1 MNSRL
6 KAPSLYFIAVFLV
19 AVAFFVGTAYFNF
32 STQHQDLVKWNSPD
46 ETANYFFSNRLATE
60 GVVAQFEE
68 ANILASD
75 LVMPR
80 SMRSDSG
87 WLKPVSF
94 LGLILL
100 YGYLGAWISPAIIPY
115 LTPFFGALGIIFFF
129 LFLRR
134 LFSERIAAISAALLA
149 VFPVYF
155 YYSMRSMFHNVL
167 FLVMLI
173 IGAYFLA
180 TALNRRFKPIK
191 QNFFKDCP
199 RAATVKGSL
208 LIIFAGFFFGWAIAV
223 RTSEIIWLLPVLGL
237 VALFY
242 WRRLGFSRI
251 LLFLAGLFFALLP
264 TLYYNQLLY
273 NSPFYGGY
281 NEMNRSLETIS
292 AAGNNFVFQSG
303 ESLKSA
309 FSALVTTVK
318 DTVFYFGFK
327 PRQSLA
333 MFNYYVVE
341 MFPWLTAFGAL
352 GFLILLL
359 LNLKKPAKK
368 YLVYLLSWIFLSG
381 VLILYYGSWR
391 FTDNPNAA
399 SHTIGNSYTR
409 YWLPIYLMALPL
421 VALTWELIARGLFYF
436 CRRHLVYRYLVSGS
450 LALAFLIVAFQS
462 FNFLLFSGEESLNN
476 LSYNMAA
483 DRQIG
488 RTVLSLTPTE
498 AIILTQY
505 HDKVLFPE
513 RRVIMGLMHE
523 PPYYPFL
530 KKLLNHYPVYYLN
543 FTYSEID
550 LEYLNASRLPEF
562 GLQLEPQKF
571 IGRDFTLYQIK
582 SLTNE

>member
-1 MNSRL
+1 MNRRL
-6 KAPSLYFIAVFLV
+6 KSPSLYFIAVLLV
-19 AVAFFVGTAYFNF
+19 AAAFFVGTAYFNF

-46 ETANYFFSNRLATE
+46 ETANYFFSQRLATE
-60 GVVAQFEE
+60 GVIAQFEE
-68 ANILASD
+68 ANVLASD

-100 YGYLGAWISPAIIPY
+100 YGYLGAWISPVIIPY

-292 AAGNNFVFQSG
+292 AAGNNFVFQST

-341 MFPWLTAFGAL
+341 MFPWLTVFGAL

-436 CRRHLVYRYLVSGS
+436 CRRHSVYRYLVGGS
-450 LALAFLIVAFQS
+450 LALIYLIVAFQS

-488 RTVLSLTPTE
+488 RTVLSLTPDE

-543 FTYSEID
+543 FTYPEID
-550 LEYLNASRLPEF
+550 LEYLNASRLIDF

>member
-1 MNSRL
+1 MNRRL
-6 KAPSLYFIAVFLV
+6 KLSNPYFITTLLV
-19 AVAFFVGTAYFNF
+19 AIAFFVSTAYFNF

-46 ETANYFFSNRLATE
+46 ETANYFFSHRLASE
-60 GVVAQFEE
+60 GVLAQFEE
-68 ANILASD
+68 ANVLASD

-80 SMRSDSG
+80 SMRSDGG

-100 YGYLGAWISPAIIPY
+100 YGYLGAWISPVIIPY

-134 LFSERIAAISAALLA
+134 LFSERIAAVSAALLA

-155 YYSMRSMFHNVL
+155 YYSLRSMFHNVL

-180 TALNRRFKPIK
+180 AALNRRFKPIK

-199 RAATVKGSL
+199 RALTIKGSL
-208 LIIFAGFFFGWAIAV
+208 LVIFSGFFFGWAIAV
-223 RTSEIIWLLPVLGL
+223 RTSEIIWLLPLLGL

-251 LLFLAGLFFALLP
+251 LLFLVGLFFALLP

-292 AAGNNFVFQSG
+292 AAGSDFVFQST
-303 ESLKSA
+303 ESFKSA
-309 FSALVTTVK
+309 FYSLATTVK
-318 DTVFYFGFK
+318 ETVFYFGFK
-327 PRQSLA
+327 PRQSLD

-341 MFPWLTAFGAL
+341 MFPWLTVFTPL

-359 LNLKKPAKK
+359 LNLRKPAKK
-368 YLVYLLSWIFLSG
+368 YLVYLLSWILLSL
-381 VLILYYGSWR
+381 VLVLYYGSWR

-421 VALTWELIARGLFYF
+421 VALTWELIARGVFYF
-436 CRRHLVYRYLVSGS
+436 WRRHRAYRYLVSGFV
-450 LALAFLIVAFQS
+450 ALIYLIVAFQS
-462 FNFLLFSGEESLNN
+462 FNFLIFSG
-476 LSYNMAA
+476 
-483 DRQIG
+483 
-488 RTVLSLTPTE
+488 
-498 AIILTQY
+498 
-505 HDKVLFPE
+505 
-513 RRVIMGLMHE
+513 
-523 PPYYPFL
+523 
-530 KKLLNHYPVYYLN
+530 
-543 FTYSEID
+543 
-550 LEYLNASRLPEF
+550 
-562 GLQLEPQKF
+562 
-571 IGRDFTLYQIK
+571 
-582 SLTNE
+582 

>member
-1 MNSRL
+1 MNRRL
-6 KAPSLYFIAVFLV
+6 KSPSLYFIAVLLV
-19 AVAFFVGTAYFNF
+19 AAAFFVGTAYFNF

-46 ETANYFFSNRLATE
+46 ETANYFFSQRLATE
-60 GVVAQFEE
+60 GVIAQFEE
-68 ANILASD
+68 ANVLASD

-100 YGYLGAWISPAIIPY
+100 YGYLGAWISPVIIPY

-180 TALNRRFKPIK
+180 VALNRRFKPIK

-292 AAGNNFVFQSG
+292 AAGNNFVFQST

-309 FSALVTTVK
+309 FSALVTTIK

-341 MFPWLTAFGAL
+341 MFPWLTVFGAL

-436 CRRHLVYRYLVSGS
+436 CRRHSVYRYLVGGS
-450 LALAFLIVAFQS
+450 LALIYLIVAFQS